1 MSPTYRTATSMS
13 FNLGICF
20 SNSNL
25 TTWSRKIGLHSGEG
39 LIKLS
44 EFGSELNFIS
54 IASSTFWSRSVS
66 WSRSSRVVSFSR
78 CTTRW
83 CERSAGGGDAPR
95 QDVKQYHHRHQAL
108 SHQELD
114 PLEHRIICA
123 ADYEPFPKVSAY
135 LTGHQLV
142 APLNRGIQPVQSLS
156 PPSNGP
162 ICRG

>member
-1 MSPTYRTATSMS
+1 MSRICTPQDMSPTYRTATSMS

-54 IASSTFWSRSVS
+54 IASNTFWSRSVS

-95 QDVKQYHHRHQAL
+95 QDVKQYHHRRQAL
-108 SHQELD
+108 PIRNLILLSTGSYALQTMNL
-114 PLEHRIICA
+114 
-123 ADYEPFPKVSAY
+123 FPKFP
-135 LTGHQLV
+135 LT
-142 APLNRGIQPVQSLS
+142 
-156 PPSNGP
+156 
-162 ICRG
+162 